1 MTAWAL
7 FAPELSLFAGA
18 LFFLALAFGRRPSP
32 RMDFRAALA
41 ASALAVAIGLASM
54 KAEGV
59 LFGQSY
65 QIDLFSQVIKVL
77 LAMGLFLVVCLCS
90 DLNGVDGRQH
100 PEFYLL
106 LFTCTLAMMLLAS
119 AVHLLSIYV
128 ALELS
133 SYSLYV
139 LVSMRRTR
147 EQAVAA
153 ALKFFLVGI
162 VASAVMLFGLAL
174 LYGGTGAVH
183 LKDLGRALPAAAGQ
197 PLVQIGLLL
206 TLCGFFFK
214 LAVFP
219 FHIWAPDTYQC
230 AAHQVTAYIAT
241 ASKIG
246 AIAIL
251 VRMASVSGGSPYLVQ
266 VLVALAILSMT
277 VGNLAAVAQKD
288 LKRLFAYSSIA
299 QAGYVMIGILNMAP
313 EGYAASIF
321 YTLALLV
328 MKFTCFLVLVV
339 VASDGADIDVAHLA
353 GLHRR
358 SPLLAMALMMAVFS
372 LAGIPPTIGFTGKFL
387 IFNAAIA
394 HGQLALV
401 LIAMAN
407 VVVSL
412 YYYLMVVRAAYLLEP
427 AADLPALPVPPA
439 ARLLAGV
446 LVAVMVIGGIYPTLI
461 LDLSRAAAAVLLKV

>member
-7 FAPELSLFAGA
+7 FAPELSLFGGV
-18 LFFLALAFGRRPSP
+18 LLFLALALARRPNAKV
-32 RMDFRAALA
+32 DFAAALA
-41 ASALAVAIGLASM
+41 AAALAIVVGLASL
-54 KAEGV
+54 KAEGM

-65 QIDLFSQVIKVL
+65 QVDLFSQVLKVL
-77 LAMGLFLVVCLCS
+77 LAMGLFLVVCICP
-90 DLNGVDGRQH
+90 DVKGIAERRH

-106 LFTCTLAMMLLAS
+106 LFTCTLAMMLLSS

-139 LVSMRRTR
+139 LTALRRTR

-153 ALKFFLVGI
+153 ALKFFIVGI
-162 VASAVMLFGLAL
+162 VASALMLFGLAL
-174 LYGGTGAVH
+174 LYGGTGAVY
-183 LKDLGRALPAAAGQ
+183 LKELVRALPAAAGQ
-197 PLVQIGLLL
+197 PLVQLGLLL
-206 TLCGFFFK
+206 ALCGFFFK

-251 VRMASVSGGSPYLVQ
+251 VRMASVCGGSPYLVH
-266 VLVALAILSMT
+266 VLVALAVLSMT

-299 QAGYVMIGILNMAP
+299 QAGYVLIGVLSLTP

-321 YTLALLV
+321 YSLALLL

-339 VASDGADIDVAHLA
+339 VAADGADIDVVHLA

-394 HGQLALV
+394 RGHLPLV

-412 YYYLMVVRAAYLLEP
+412 YYYLMVVRAVYLLEP
-427 AADLPALPVPPA
+427 AGKLPPMAVSSGTK
-439 ARLLAGV
+439 LLAGL
-446 LVAVMVIGGIYPTLI
+446 LVAAMVVGGIYPTLI
-461 LDLSRAAAAVLLKV
+461 IELARAAAAVLLKV

>member
-7 FAPELSLFAGA
+7 FAPELSLFGA
-18 LFFLALAFGRRPSP
+18 ALLFLGLALVRTTRPRGAFL
-32 RMDFRAALA
+32 AALA
-41 ASALAVAIGLASM
+41 AAAFSIVVGLASLN
-54 KAEGV
+54 AEGS

-65 QIDLFSQVIKVL
+65 RIDLFSQVFKVL
-77 LAMGLFLVVCLCS
+77 LALGLFLVACICG
-90 DLNGVDGRQH
+90 DGNGVDERRH
-100 PEFYLL
+100 PEFYML
-106 LFTCTLAMMLLAS
+106 LFTCTLAMMLLSS

-139 LVSMRRTR
+139 LVSLRRTR
-147 EQAVAA
+147 ELAVAA
-153 ALKFFLVGI
+153 ALKFFIVGI
-162 VASAVMLFGLAL
+162 VSSAVMLFGLAL
-174 LYGGTGAVH
+174 LYGATGAVY
-183 LKDLGRALPAAAGQ
+183 LDELARALPPAVDQ
-197 PLVQIGLLL
+197 PLVQVGLLL

-219 FHIWAPDTYQC
+219 FHIWAPDTYQS
-230 AAHQVTAYIAT
+230 AAHQVSAYIAT

-251 VRMASVSGGSPYLVQ
+251 IRMATVTGGSPYLVQ
-266 VLVALAILSMT
+266 VLVGLAVLSMT
-277 VGNLAAVAQKD
+277 VGNLAAIAQKD

-299 QAGYVMIGILNMAP
+299 QAGYVLIGILSLTP

-321 YTLALLV
+321 YSLALLV
-328 MKFTCFLVLVV
+328 MKFICFLVLIV
-339 VASDGADIDVAHLA
+339 VAADGADIEVEQLA

-358 SPLLAMALMMAVFS
+358 SPLLAMALMMSVFS

-387 IFNAAIA
+387 IFNAAIER
-394 HGQLALV
+394 GLLPLV

-412 YYYLMVVRAAYLLEP
+412 YYYLMVVRAAYLIEP
-427 AADLPALPVPPA
+427 AADLPRLQVSPA
-439 ARLLAGV
+439 MQLLAGV
-446 LVAVMVIGGIYPTLI
+446 LVAVMVLCGIYPPLM
-461 LDLSRAAAAVLLKV
+461 LDLSSAAAAALLK

>member
-7 FAPELSLFAGA
+7 FAPELSLFGA
-18 LFFLALAFGRRPSP
+18 ALLFLAIALSRRI
-32 RMDFRAALA
+32 RRRGTFLVALA
-41 ASALAVAIGLASM
+41 AAAFTIVVGLASVH
-54 KAEGV
+54 AEGT

-65 QIDLFSQVIKVL
+65 RIDLFSQVFKVL
-77 LAMGLFLVVCLCS
+77 LALGLFLVVCICG
-90 DLNGVDGRQH
+90 DVKGVDERRH
-100 PEFYLL
+100 AEFFLL
-106 LFTCTLAMMLLAS
+106 LFTCTLAMALMSS

-139 LVSMRRTR
+139 LVSLRRTR
-147 EQAVAA
+147 ERAVAA
-153 ALKFFLVGI
+153 SLKFFIVGI
-162 VASAVMLFGLAL
+162 VSSAVMLFGLAL
-174 LYGGTGAVH
+174 LYGCTGAVY
-183 LKDLGRALPAAAGQ
+183 LDQLARALSAATDQ
-197 PLVQIGLLL
+197 PLVQVGLLL

-219 FHIWAPDTYQC
+219 FHIWAPDTYQH
-230 AAHQVTAYIAT
+230 AAHQVSAYIAT

-251 VRMASVSGGSPYLVQ
+251 IRMATVSGGSAYLVQ
-266 VLVALAILSMT
+266 VLVGLAVLSMT
-277 VGNLAAVAQKD
+277 VGNLAAIAQKD

-299 QAGYVMIGILNMAP
+299 QAGYVLIGILSLSP

-321 YTLALLV
+321 YSLALLV
-328 MKFTCFLVLVV
+328 MKFICFLVLVI
-339 VASDGADIDVAHLA
+339 VAADGADISVEQLA

-358 SPLLAMALMMAVFS
+358 SPLLAMALMMSVFS

-387 IFNAAIA
+387 IFNAAIDR
-394 HGQLALV
+394 GLLPLV

-412 YYYLMVVRAAYLLEP
+412 YYYLMVVRAAYLIEP
-427 AADLPALPVPPA
+427 AADLPQLQVSAPM
-439 ARLLAGV
+439 RLLAGI
-446 LVAVMVIGGIYPTLI
+446 LVALMVLCGIYPTLI
-461 LDLSRAAAAVLLKV
+461 LDFSSAAAAALAK

>member
-1 MTAWAL
+1 MTAWAI
-7 FAPELSLFAGA
+7 FAPELSLFGGA
-18 LFFLALAFGRRPSP
+18 LLFLVLAMGKHSRP
-32 RMDFRAALA
+32 RVDFLAALA
-41 ASALAVAIGLASM
+41 AAALAIVVGLASL

-65 QIDLFSQVIKVL
+65 QIDLFSQVFKVL
-77 LAMGLFLVVCLCS
+77 LSMGLFLVVCICG
-90 DLNGVDGRQH
+90 DVKGVAERHH

-106 LFTCTLAMMLLAS
+106 LFTCTLAMMLLTS
-119 AVHLLSIYV
+119 TVHLLSIYV

-139 LVSMRRTR
+139 LVALRRTR
-147 EQAVAA
+147 ELAVAA
-153 ALKFFLVGI
+153 ALKFFIVGI
-162 VASAVMLFGLAL
+162 VSSAVMLCGLAL
-174 LYGGTGAVH
+174 LYGSTGAVY
-183 LKDLGRALPAAAGQ
+183 LNELARTLPAAADQ
-197 PLVQIGLLL
+197 PLVQVGLLL

-219 FHIWAPDTYQC
+219 FHIWAPDTYQS

-251 VRMASVSGGSPYLVQ
+251 VRMASVSGSSPYLVH
-266 VLVALAILSMT
+266 VLVALSILSMT

-299 QAGYVMIGILNMAP
+299 QAGYVLIGILSLTP
-313 EGYAASIF
+313 EGFAASIF
-321 YTLALLV
+321 YSLALLV
-328 MKFTCFLVLVV
+328 MSFTCFLVLVV
-339 VASDGADIDVAHLA
+339 VASDGADIDVAQLA

-358 SPLLAMALMMAVFS
+358 SPLLAMALMMSVFS

-387 IFNAAIA
+387 IFNAAIERG
-394 HGQLALV
+394 HLPLV

-407 VVVSL
+407 VVISL

-427 AADLPALPVPPA
+427 ASELPRLPVSPA
-439 ARLLAGV
+439 MKLLTGV
-446 LVAVMVIGGIYPTLI
+446 LVAAMVICGIYPTLV
-461 LDLSRAAAAVLLKV
+461 LELSSSAAAVLLKL

>member
-1 MTAWAL
+1 
-7 FAPELSLFAGA
+7 
-18 LFFLALAFGRRPSP
+18 
-32 RMDFRAALA
+32 
-41 ASALAVAIGLASM
+41 
-54 KAEGV
+54 
-59 LFGQSY
+59 
-65 QIDLFSQVIKVL
+65 
-77 LAMGLFLVVCLCS
+77 
-90 DLNGVDGRQH
+90 
-100 PEFYLL
+100 
-106 LFTCTLAMMLLAS
+106 
-119 AVHLLSIYV
+119 
-128 ALELS
+128 
-133 SYSLYV
+133 
-139 LVSMRRTR
+139 
-147 EQAVAA
+147 VAA
-153 ALKFFLVGI
+153 ALKFFIVGI
-162 VASAVMLFGLAL
+162 VASALMLFGLAL
-174 LYGGTGAVH
+174 LYGSTGAVY
-183 LKDLGRALPAAAGQ
+183 LKDLARALPAAAGQ
-197 PLVQIGLLL
+197 PLVQVGLLL

-241 ASKIG
+241 ASKVG

-251 VRMASVSGGSPYLVQ
+251 ARMAAVGGGPHLAH
-266 VLVALAILSMT
+266 VLTALAILSMT

-299 QAGYVMIGILNMAP
+299 QAGYVMIGILSMTT
-313 EGYAASIF
+313 EGAAATIF

-339 VASDGADIDVAHLA
+339 VASDGADIEVAQLA

-387 IFNAAIA
+387 IFNAAIER
-394 HGQLALV
+394 GQLVLV

-427 AADLPALPVPPA
+427 AADLPVLPLPPA
-439 ARLLAGV
+439 TKLLAGV
-446 LVAVMVIGGIYPTLI
+446 LVAVMVISGIYPTLI
-461 LDLSRAAAAVLLKV
+461 LDLSRAAAAVLMKV

>member
-1 MTAWAL
+1 MTAGAL
-7 FAPELSLFAGA
+7 FAPELSLFGA
-18 LFFLALAFGRRPSP
+18 ALLFLFFAFGKGPSP
-32 RMDFRAALA
+32 KTDFWAALA
-41 ASALAVAIGLASM
+41 ASGLAVVVSLASLR
-54 KAEGV
+54 AEGT

-65 QIDLFSQVIKVL
+65 QIDLFSQVMKAL
-77 LAMGLFLVVCLCS
+77 LSMGLFLVTCICS
-90 DLNGVDGRQH
+90 DVNGVDGRRH

-106 LFTCTLAMMLLAS
+106 LFTCTLAMMLLTS

-139 LVSMRRTR
+139 LTSLRRTR

-153 ALKFFLVGI
+153 ALKFFIVGI

-174 LYGGTGAVH
+174 LYGSTGAVY
-183 LKDLGRALPAAAGQ
+183 LGELGRALPKAVGQ
-197 PLVQIGLLL
+197 PLAQVGLLL
-206 TLCGFFFK
+206 ALGGFFFK

-219 FHIWAPDTYQC
+219 FHIWAPDTYQH
-230 AAHQVTAYIAT
+230 AAHQVTTYIAT

-251 VRMASVSGGSPYLVQ
+251 VRMASVSAGSPYLVH
-266 VLVALAILSMT
+266 VLVALSVVSMT

-299 QAGYVMIGILNMAP
+299 QAGYILIGVLSLTP
-313 EGYAASIF
+313 EGYAAVIF
-321 YTLALLV
+321 YSLALLV
-328 MKFTCFLVLVV
+328 MKFTCFLVLVA
-339 VASDGADIDVAHLA
+339 VAADGADIDVVHLA

-387 IFNAAIA
+387 IFNAAIER
-394 HGQLALV
+394 GQLPLV

-427 AADLPALPVPPA
+427 AAEQPRLSLSPGM
-439 ARLLAGV
+439 RLLAGI
-446 LVAVMVIGGIYPTLI
+446 LVTVMVVCGIYPRLI
-461 LDLSRAAAAVLLKV
+461 HDLSSAAAAVLLRG

>member
-1 MTAWAL
+1 MTAWTH
-7 FAPELSLFAGA
+7 FAPELTLFGA
-18 LFFLALAFGRRPSP
+18 ALLFLVLSFAKRPNPRAEFLAALGTT
-32 RMDFRAALA
+32 ALA
-41 ASALAVAIGLASM
+41 IIVSLASL

-65 QIDLFSQVIKVL
+65 QVDLFSQVIKVL
-77 LAMGLFLVVCLCS
+77 LALGIFLVVCICG
-90 DLNGVDGRQH
+90 DLNGVAGRHH

-106 LFTCTLAMMLLAS
+106 LFTCTLAMMLLTS

-139 LVSMRRTR
+139 LVSLRRTR

-153 ALKFFLVGI
+153 ALKFFIVGI
-162 VASAVMLFGLAL
+162 VSSAVMLFGLAL
-174 LYGGTGAVH
+174 LYGTTGAVY
-183 LKDLGRALPAAAGQ
+183 LRELLRALPAAAEQ
-197 PLVQIGLLL
+197 PLVLIGLLL
-206 TLCGFFFK
+206 TLGGFFFK

-219 FHIWAPDTYQC
+219 FHIWAPDTYES
-230 AAHQVTAYIAT
+230 AAHQVTAYLAT

-251 VRMASVSGGSPYLVQ
+251 VRMASVSGGSPYLVH
-266 VLVALAILSMT
+266 VLVTLSILSMT
-277 VGNLAAVAQKD
+277 VGNLASIVQKD

-299 QAGYVMIGILNMAP
+299 QAGYVLIGILSLSA
-313 EGYAASIF
+313 EGFAASIF

-339 VASDGADIDVAHLA
+339 VASDGANIDVAQLA

-358 SPLLAMALMMAVFS
+358 SPLLAVALMMAVFS

-394 HGQLALV
+394 QGQLPLV

-407 VVVSL
+407 VVISL
-412 YYYLMVVRAAYLLEP
+412 YYYLLVVRAAYLLEP
-427 AADLPALPVPPA
+427 AVELPKLHLSTALK
-439 ARLLAGV
+439 LLTGA
-446 LVAVMVIGGIYPTLI
+446 LVVVMVVAGIYPRLI
-461 LDLSRAAAAVLLKV
+461 LEISSSAAAALVK